1 MTTPTRTT
9 EAPADESTPPAAP
22 GGAPAPAKR
31 SLLSSLRRVPNS
43 VFAWL
48 LILPAMVILL
58 GFSILPMITTV
69 WTSLQEPGIAD
80 SIGPANY
87 ERMINDTVFLQSL
100 RNNLAFSLVTVPI
113 SLAIAMLMAVLVNR
127 EIRARGFL
135 RMAFF
140 TPAMLPVIA
149 AAAIFLAFYQPN
161 FGLINVIAQSIGIPR
176 QNWLGDPATVLP
188 ALMVV
193 MIWKEAGFFMLFYL
207 AGLQTISPELNE
219 ASELEGTGRW
229 THFRRVTFPLLM
241 PTTLFTS
248 IVGVANSFKQVDFIF
263 VMTQGGPNNASNL
276 LLYNIYL
283 QAFPNR
289 NPEFAAAM
297 TVVLVSILVILA
309 VIQIRMFDRRIHYR

>member
-1 MTTPTRTT
+1 MATSS
-9 EAPADESTPPAAP
+9 DPAAVGPAEAVTPEVTP
-22 GGAPAPAKR
+22 GGDPWARRSFLAP
-31 SLLSSLRRVPNS
+31 LRRVPNS
-43 VFAWL
+43 VFAWA

-58 GFSILPMITTV
+58 GFSVVPMITTV
-69 WTSLQEPGIAD
+69 WASLQEPGIGD

-87 ERMINDTVFLQSL
+87 ERMINDPVFRQSL
-100 RNNLAFSLVTVPI
+100 RNNLVFSLVTVPV
-113 SLAIAMLMAVLVNR
+113 SLAIAMLMAVLVDR

-135 RMAFF
+135 RMALF

-161 FGLINVIAQSIGIPR
+161 FGLINVIAQSIGVPR
-176 QNWLGDPATVLP
+176 QNWLGDPSTVLP
-188 ALMVV
+188 SLMVV

-219 ASELEGTGRW
+219 ASTLEGTGRW

-289 NPEFAAAM
+289 NPDYAAAM
-297 TVVLVSILVILA
+297 TVVLVSILVALA